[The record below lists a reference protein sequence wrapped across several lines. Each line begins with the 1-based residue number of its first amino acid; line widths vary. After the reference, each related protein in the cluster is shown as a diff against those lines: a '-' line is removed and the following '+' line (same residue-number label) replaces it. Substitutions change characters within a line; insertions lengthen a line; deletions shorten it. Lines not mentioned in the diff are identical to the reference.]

1 MVKKRNFAKN
11 FKRALTMAVILHIDT
26 STNVCSTALT
36 SDGMIL
42 CHREDFQGQNHAAL
56 LSGFIKDCLDHARDH
71 EMQLNAVAVSMG
83 PGSYTGLRIGL
94 SEAKGLAYALDVP
107 LIGVDTLE
115 LMVSHVMF
123 DFSLELPENV
133 LYAPMIDAR
142 RMEVFTG
149 VYDLTLTPLLAPQP
163 LILDENSYGQF
174 LADNTVAFFGNG
186 SQKWQPVCQHP
197 NAIFVPDV
205 VPLASDMTALAE
217 QISFWHSLTEKAQK
231 DATIWLVSEIV
242 LILLSYDK

>member
-1 MVKKRNFAKN
+1 
-11 FKRALTMAVILHIDT
+11 MAVILNIDT

-36 SDGMIL
+36 AEGMIL
-42 CHREDFQGQNHAAL
+42 CHREDFKGQNHAAL
-56 LSGFIKDCLDHARDH
+56 LSGFIKDCLDHLRDH

-123 DFSLELPENV
+123 DFSLELPDNI

-149 VYDLTLTPLLAPQP
+149 VYDMALTPLMKPQP
-163 LILDENSYGQF
+163 LILDEGSYSQF
-174 LADNTVAFFGNG
+174 LAEAPVAFFGNG
-186 SQKWQPVCQHP
+186 SPKWQDVCRSG

-205 VPLASDMTALAE
+205 VPLASDMIALAE
-217 QISFWHSLTEKAQK
+217 RAFSRGEFIDLAYSTPHYLK
-231 DATIWLVSEIV
+231 DFQATKPKSPLA
-242 LILLSYDK
+242 LK

>member
-1 MVKKRNFAKN
+1 
-11 FKRALTMAVILHIDT
+11 MAVILNIDT

-36 SDGMIL
+36 AEGMIL

-115 LMVSHVMF
+115 LLVSHVMF
-123 DFSLELPENV
+123 DFSLELPEST

-142 RMEVFTG
+142 RMEVYAA
-149 VYDLTLTPLLAPQP
+149 VYDRALKPVRDIAAD
-163 LILDENSYGQF
+163 IVDENSYQEF
-174 LADNTVAFFGNG
+174 LDKQPVYFFGDG
-186 SQKWQPVCQHP
+186 AAKCKEKIVHP
-197 NAIFVPDV
+197 NAHFIDGIR
-205 VPLASDMTALAE
+205 PLASMMFPLAE
-217 QISFWHSLTEKAQK
+217 KAIAEKDFK
-231 DATIWLVSEIV
+231 DVAYFEPFYLKEFVASQPKK
-242 LILLSYDK
+242 LL